1 MKSLNF
7 AMLLASPFQASRRG
21 SGMATFG
28 SIIAVVRIRTVRS
41 ADSWA
46 SPTRLLRSRDF

>member
-1 MKSLNF
+1 MKRLNF
-7 AMLLASPFQASRRG
+7 AMLLTSPFQASRRG
-21 SGMATFG
+21 SGTATLG
-28 SIIAVVRIRTVRS
+28 SVIAEVRIRTVRS